1 MMKHI
6 ISLIFTDETRNFSA
20 QSNHINKARL
30 RILQERQ
37 QVLDNLFEDTDALI
51 HEISKDEEQY
61 ATLLEGLIL
70 QGAYALMEND
80 IVVRC
85 REEDVDQVNNA
96 IERVAEKYEESM
108 KTRPEFT
115 VSEDYLPASE

>member
-1 MMKHI
+1 M
-6 ISLIFTDETRNFSA
+6 
-20 QSNHINKARL
+20 

-51 HEISKDEEQY
+51 HEIPKDREQY

-80 IVVRC
+80 VVVRC
-85 REEDVDQVNNA
+85 REEDVEQVNNA
-96 IERVAEKYEESM
+96 IDRVGDKYEENM
-108 KTRPEFT
+108 KYRPEFT

>member
-1 MMKHI
+1 M
-6 ISLIFTDETRNFSA
+6 
-20 QSNHINKARL
+20 

-80 IVVRC
+80 IVIRC
-85 REEDVDQVNNA
+85 RKEDVDQVNNA
-96 IERVAEKYEESM
+96 VERAADKYQESM
-108 KTRPEFT
+108 KSRPEFS